1 MAKRYANNK
10 TPSLPPVEKVEL
22 NEKNIKLRVV
32 LFIVL
37 LVIGIVAIGF
47 GVSFLFAKESG
58 WYAINPEY
66 ASKTTGSGFAFYYYL
81 EDEGFFKKTERSAVT
96 SQYSTSMDRAYMLFN
111 NLEFAETNNLATL
124 NKNPNKEFIVDPALY
139 SVLEKLK
146 TAGVR
151 NHFLAPL
158 YSVYYNIYNTENDV
172 FLTEY
177 DPLLNSEM
185 HAFFDSVLGYINDTS
200 KIDLVLLGENKVRLF
215 VSEDYIDFARKENIT
230 SFVDFG
236 WMTNAFVVDYVADK
250 MVEKGFNKGSFSS
263 SDGFIRNF
271 CSTNDSFYANIYDVV
286 ENDIYHSA
294 TFKYNKNMSIIS
306 YKGFILSP
314 ADKGRYYLTD
324 NGKLY
329 TPYVSTVDGLTKAT
343 APYLLV
349 YSDSNKCVDLLVK
362 TISSYVGESL
372 DTEELA
378 LLSSSSVYY
387 VYCKD
392 SKVLTN
398 DESAVFVDVFK
409 DDLIEYTV
417 EVK

>member
-1 MAKRYANNK
+1 MFKLESNRIKR
-10 TPSLPPVEKVEL
+10 E
-22 NEKNIKLRVV
+22 
-32 LFIVL
+32 
-37 LVIGIVAIGF
+37 
-47 GVSFLFAKESG
+47 
-58 WYAINPEY
+58 
-66 ASKTTGSGFAFYYYL
+66 
-81 EDEGFFKKTERSAVT
+81 FK
-96 SQYSTSMDRAYMLFN
+96 
-111 NLEFAETNNLATL
+111 
-124 NKNPNKEFIVDPALY
+124 I
-139 SVLEKLK
+139 
-146 TAGVR
+146 
-151 NHFLAPL
+151 
-158 YSVYYNIYNTENDV
+158 
-172 FLTEY
+172 
-177 DPLLNSEM
+177 
-185 HAFFDSVLGYINDTS
+185 
-200 KIDLVLLGENKVRLF
+200 
-215 VSEDYIDFARKENIT
+215 
-230 SFVDFG
+230 
-236 WMTNAFVVDYVADK
+236 
-250 MVEKGFNKGSFSS
+250 
-263 SDGFIRNF
+263 
-271 CSTNDSFYANIYDVV
+271 TNDSFYANIYDVV

-392 SKVLTN
+392 RKVLTN

-409 DDLIEYTV
+409 DDVIEYTV